1 MHTILQTGHNG
12 TMMKKSQIKI
22 TCRVVFTCLSVT
34 SCCLNESAFG
44 LFRWPRTCL
53 TMPNWTGW
61 DTWLWCRLPTCSWRI
76 SGCSVV
82 RTSNGP
88 SMLWRDTMQ
97 SHERY
102 PWSCRPLCLLRML
115 LQVSHF
121 FVTFLLSFTNVSLN
135 SHTPRPYVKL
145 WRSGKIQAT
154 SQEKDDG
161 AEPLLSAA
169 TLISILSKVTR
180 LLTLFSVCLT
190 HMLWYKHPPACAFF
204 RVTFLLFCQ
213 KL

>member
-1 MHTILQTGHNG
+1 MHTIQQTGHNG
-12 TMMKKSQIKI
+12 TMMKEAQIKI
-22 TCRVVFTCLSVT
+22 ACRVVFICLSVT
-34 SCCLNESAFG
+34 ICCLNKSAFG

-121 FVTFLLSFTNVSLN
+121 FFTSLLSVTNVSLN
-135 SHTPRPYVKL
+135 SQALCEALKKWQNSGDL
-145 WRSGKIQAT
+145 SGKRRRCRSSSERCYIDFHFEQGNQT
-154 SQEKDDG
+154 IN
-161 AEPLLSAA
+161 
-169 TLISILSKVTR
+169 TILCV
-180 LLTLFSVCLT
+180 LNPHAVI
-190 HMLWYKHPPACAFF
+190 
-204 RVTFLLFCQ
+204 
-213 KL
+213 